1 MILPLA
7 SPTATP
13 KREDGP
19 ESDGPE
25 LVDLHPAVADME
37 RLVIEGLSRHPR
49 QLPAWFL
56 YDAEGSRLFERICEQ
71 PEYSLTR
78 SETKL
83 LQERAGEMAQAL
95 GQGIKKQPVL
105 VEFGAGNLRKVG
117 PLLETLQPAA
127 YVALDISADHLA
139 PACRALQSRHPDVPV
154 LGICCDY
161 AAIEHLPPHPLL
173 EDRPRIGFYPGS
185 SLGNFD
191 PAQAR
196 LLLAHF
202 AELLGPGSRLLIG
215 IDQPR
220 EAARLE
226 AAYDDAAGVSAAFA
240 FNLLH
245 RLNRELA
252 GNFDPAAFRYEAR
265 WQPAASRIAMALV
278 SLRNQKVDLAGRRWS
293 FAAGEPLISEYS
305 VKYTPEAFLAL
316 AAEAGWRPLGRW
328 SDGGEELS
336 LHLLVHTKLHE
347 LTQQCNHDH
356 PTPQRSQP

>member
-1 MILPLA
+1 MTMPLA
-7 SPTATP
+7 GPTGKA
-13 KREDGP
+13 KSAEGP

-25 LVDLHPAVADME
+25 LIDLHPAVADME

-56 YDAEGSRLFERICEQ
+56 YDAEGSQLFERICEQ

-78 SETKL
+78 NETKL
-83 LQERAGEMAQAL
+83 LEERAGEMAQAL
-95 GQGIKKQPVL
+95 CQGIDKRPVL

-117 PLLETLQPAA
+117 PLLKTLRPAA

-139 PACRALQSRHPDVPV
+139 PACRALQARHRDVPV

-161 AAIEHLPPHPLL
+161 ANIDNLPRHPLL
-173 EDRPRIGFYPGS
+173 EDRPRVGFYPGS

-191 PAQAR
+191 RPQAQ
-196 LLLAHF
+196 LLLSHF

-240 FNLLH
+240 FNLLR

-252 GNFDPAAFRYEAR
+252 GNFDPAGFRYQAHWE
-265 WQPAASRIAMALV
+265 PTASRIAMALV
-278 SLRNQKVDLAGRRWS
+278 SRRNQIVDLAGRCWS
-293 FAAGEPLISEYS
+293 FSAGEPLITEYS

-316 AAEAGWRPLGRW
+316 AAEAGWNPLGRW
-328 SDGGEELS
+328 SDGDDDLS
-336 LHLLVHTKLHE
+336 LHLLV
-347 LTQQCNHDH
+347 Q
-356 PTPQRSQP
+356 S

>member
-95 GQGIKKQPVL
+95 GQGINKQPVL

-139 PACRALQSRHPDVPV
+139 PACRALQARHPAVPV

-161 AAIEHLPPHPLL
+161 ANIDKLPPHPLL

-202 AELLGPGSRLLIG
+202 AELLGHGSRLLIG

-240 FNLLH
+240 FNLLR

-265 WQPAASRIAMALV
+265 WEPAASRIAMALV
-278 SLRNQKVDLAGRRWS
+278 SRRNQQVDLAGRSWS

-328 SDGGEELS
+328 SDGGNELS
-336 LHLLVHTKLHE
+336 LHLLVHSKL
-347 LTQQCNHDH
+347 Q
-356 PTPQRSQP
+356 